1 MGEEVT
7 TDRERIASL
16 GKSLVFVALIFVV
29 WSAILGYTAV
39 KNRETLRLIQE
50 CQVPPS
56 ERAIERI
63 RAADKAAHRTVSR
76 NCYLRNQ
83 DVVSSAIERII
94 QGVAGV
100 QKSADDAKEKAE
112 IAATN
117 SATNTD
123 SIETIRERVVT
134 LTPGTRVLVRTELV
148 PVPSPEGP
156 VEPQDSAPAAPGPTP
171 SPSCTAAV
179 KSKALDACVLPQK
192 P

>member
-1 MGEEVT
+1 MT
-7 TDRERIASL
+7 TDRDRIRHL

-39 KNRETLRLIQE
+39 KNRDTLRLIQE

-56 ERAIERI
+56 ARAVDRI
-63 RAADKAAHRTVSR
+63 RAADKLARREISSNCWLRGQDTVA
-76 NCYLRNQ
+76 
-83 DVVSSAIERII
+83 SAIDRII

-112 IAATN
+112 AAAIN
-117 SATNTD
+117 SATNTS

-134 LTPGTRVLVRTELV
+134 LAPGTRVVVRTELV
-148 PVPSPEGP
+148 PVPSVEGP
-156 VEPQDSAPAAPGPTP
+156 VEQRDSAPAAPGPAP
-171 SPSCTAAV
+171 SPTCTAAI
-179 KSKALDACVLPQK
+179 KSKVIDTCVLPHK

>member
-1 MGEEVT
+1 MT
-7 TDRERIASL
+7 TDHDRITSL
-16 GKSLVFVALIFVV
+16 GKSLVFVVLIFVV

-56 ERAIERI
+56 ARAVDRI
-63 RAADKAAHRTVSR
+63 RAADKLARR
-76 NCYLRNQ
+76 E
-83 DVVSSAIERII
+83 VSSNCWLRGQDTVASAIDRII

-100 QKSADDAKEKAE
+100 QQSADDAKKQAE
-112 IAATN
+112 AAAVS

-134 LTPGTRVLVRTELV
+134 LAPGTRVVVRTELV
-148 PVPSPEGP
+148 PVPFPQGP
-156 VEPQDSAPAAPGPTP
+156 VEQQDSAPAAPGPTP
-171 SPSCTAAV
+171 SPTCTAAI
-179 KSKALDACVLPQK
+179 KSKVVDTCVLPHE